1 MPDLQPVFD
10 ELPAANVVA
19 RGSVSSF
26 RNPSD
31 ANSAAARKVDAPA
44 PDTSY
49 LLLGAGNEKYP
60 DGLAFAGVQIGKR
73 YVSYHLMC
81 VYLSPDL
88 LAEMS
93 PQLQERMH
101 GKSCFNF
108 TRVRRPRL
116 ARDAAAVS
124 ALSALGREAAVRT

>member
-1 MPDLQPVFD
+1 
-10 ELPAANVVA
+10 
-19 RGSVSSF
+19 
-26 RNPSD
+26 
-31 ANSAAARKVDAPA
+31 
-44 PDTSY
+44 
-49 LLLGAGNEKYP
+49 
-60 DGLAFAGVQIGKR
+60 
-73 YVSYHLMC
+73 MC

-93 PQLQERMH
+93 PQLQERMQ

-124 ALSALGREAAVRT
+124 AHSDTATQRHSDTAKDLGCLDTQEASLCRR